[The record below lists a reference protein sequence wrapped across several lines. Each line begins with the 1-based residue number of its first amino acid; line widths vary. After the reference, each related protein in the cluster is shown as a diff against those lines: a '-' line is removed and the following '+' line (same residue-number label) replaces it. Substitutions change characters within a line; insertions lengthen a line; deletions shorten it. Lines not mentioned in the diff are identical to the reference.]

1 MFAHT
6 GPVLQHNET
15 FVLFTISTSV
25 GCGYTPSVGWSLAA
39 VICSMD
45 YRVIYEASIM
55 KRFAVAGLLMLFLV
69 NIVCVDASV
78 SSSISDDV
86 SSTDTTSAAFG
97 RMPFDQLKERLQ
109 HWLSQSRVDEAKSKQ
124 AMELWSD
131 RQQIDGLT
139 AEQTLDRLMDSF
151 AIADS
156 SVQQL
161 VELCRSTGTRK
172 ALDFEGSRSEAFF
185 KDHVTLYHARWLTQ
199 HRFYDEA
206 IVMLEGLDP
215 ENVIDPA
222 SLFFYRAVCRLRL
235 LKPAEASDDI
245 TLLLNNTLDV
255 PSRFRA
261 VAEMMKEEAKVAT
274 EGLPQVA
281 RLMSDVQRRLDLGN
295 ADDPVQKREDEVI
308 VALDKLLE
316 EMEKQK
322 QKQQQQGDGK
332 GQGQQNQAGPQGA
345 AQSTIKGAPAEGDAD
360 RKELNENGSWGML
373 DKQAETKARELIRQ
387 QFPPNFLDAISRYT
401 RRIAEQKK

>member
-1 MFAHT
+1 
-6 GPVLQHNET
+6 
-15 FVLFTISTSV
+15 
-25 GCGYTPSVGWSLAA
+25 
-39 VICSMD
+39 MD
-45 YRVIYEASIM
+45 HRDIYEASNM
-55 KRFAVAGLLMLFLV
+55 KRFAIAGLSILFS
-69 NIVCVDASV
+69 IVRVDASMV
-78 SSSISDDV
+78 PSKTDDAA
-86 SSTDTTSAAFG
+86 SRNTTSAAFG
-97 RMPFDQLKERLQ
+97 RMPADQIKENLQ
-109 HWLSQSRVDEAKSKQ
+109 QWLTLSRTDKVTSQQ
-124 AMELWSD
+124 AMDVWAD
-131 RQQIDGLT
+131 GQQIEGLT
-139 AEQTLDRLMDSF
+139 AEETLDRLIDSF
-151 AIADS
+151 AIADK

-161 VELCRSTGTRK
+161 VESCRSIGTRE
-172 ALDFEGSRSEAFF
+172 AIDFEGPRSDAFF
-185 KDHVTLYHARWLTQ
+185 RDHVSLYHARWLTQ

-206 IVMLEGLDP
+206 IAMLEPLDP
-215 ENVIDPA
+215 EKVVDPA

-235 LKPAEASDDI
+235 LKPTEAGDDI

-308 VALDKLLE
+308 AALDKLLE

-322 QKQQQQGDGK
+322 QKQQQQGDGQ
-332 GQGQQNQAGPQGA
+332 GQGQQNQPGPQGS
-345 AQSTIKGAPAEGDAD
+345 AQSTIKGSAADGDAD
-360 RKELNENGSWGML
+360 RKELTENGSWGML

>member
-1 MFAHT
+1 
-6 GPVLQHNET
+6 
-15 FVLFTISTSV
+15 
-25 GCGYTPSVGWSLAA
+25 
-39 VICSMD
+39 
-45 YRVIYEASIM
+45 M
-55 KRFAVAGLLMLFLV
+55 KRFAVAGLSIIFTIV
-69 NIVCVDASV
+69 NVDAS
-78 SSSISDDV
+78 SLPSNTDDA
-86 SSTDTTSAAFG
+86 SARSTTSAAFG
-97 RMPFDQLKERLQ
+97 RMPTDQIKERLQ
-109 HWLSQSRVDEAKSKQ
+109 QWLTLARIDEATTQQ
-124 AMELWSD
+124 AMESWAD
-131 RQQIDGLT
+131 RQQVEGLT
-139 AEQTLDRLMDSF
+139 AEQTLDRLIDSF
-151 AIADS
+151 AIADK

-161 VELCRSTGTRK
+161 VESCRSTGTRK
-172 ALDFEGSRSEAFF
+172 ALDFEGPRSDAFF
-185 KDHVTLYHARWLTQ
+185 RDHVSLYHARWLTQ

-206 IVMLEGLDP
+206 IAMLEGLDP
-215 ENVIDPA
+215 EKVVDPG

-235 LKPAEASDDI
+235 LKSAEAGDDI

-261 VAEMMKEEAKVAT
+261 VAEMMQEEAKVAS

-308 VALDKLLE
+308 AALDKLLE

-322 QKQQQQGDGK
+322 QKQQQQGDGQ
-332 GQGQQNQAGPQGA
+332 GQGQQSQPSQQGA
-345 AQSTIKGAPAEGDAD
+345 AQSRIKGSAADGDAD
-360 RKELNENGSWGML
+360 RKDLTENGSWGML